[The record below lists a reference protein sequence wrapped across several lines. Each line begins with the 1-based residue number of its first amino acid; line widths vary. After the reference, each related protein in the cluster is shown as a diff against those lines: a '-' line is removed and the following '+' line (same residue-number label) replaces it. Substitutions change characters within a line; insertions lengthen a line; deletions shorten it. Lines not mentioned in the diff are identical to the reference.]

1 MMDFIKSCLF
11 ILLAWIPVYI
21 LGQTTE
27 KNYVSQISAVCSGAS
42 YELGCGTGNGD
53 KVMNVTKVIL
63 VMEAEAQAF
72 ACEDSQLCSLHLG
85 GDDGDNV
92 QEEAI
97 LNLVKSI
104 HSNCQGKASCTGT
117 LPAYQQVSATFPEGS
132 YGGLCGWD
140 SPEYLS
146 QLSIVTKCVD
156 ADLVSTLPPYEYPP
170 GGATTT
176 KLSTTTTATTTTTT
190 TTTAKPETTEKPVI
204 TTVGEKGVK
213 SSRIGSLQQPAIAG
227 IAIAFIA
234 LGVVAGVAALVG
246 VAILIYILYNNSSS
260 GPASKAPSITEYPLK
275 GTTPNDSEFVEKQP
289 IT

>member
-1 MMDFIKSCLF
+1 MMGFIKSCLF

-63 VMEAEAQAF
+63 VIEAEAQAF
-72 ACEDSQLCSLHLG
+72 ACEDSLLCSLQLG

-104 HSNCQGKASCTGT
+104 HSNCQAQPFQKVPMEACADG
-117 LPAYQQVSATFPEGS
+117 SAQNT
-132 YGGLCGWD
+132 
-140 SPEYLS
+140 LS

-156 ADLVSTLPPYEYPP
+156 ADLVSTLPPYEYPS

-176 KLSTTTTATTTTTT
+176 KLSTTIT
-190 TTTAKPETTEKPVI
+190 KPETTEKPVI

-227 IAIAFIA
+227 ITIAFIA

-260 GPASKAPSITEYPLK
+260 GPVSKAPSITEYPLK
-275 GTTPNDSEFVEKQP
+275 GKTPNDSEFVEKQP